1 MGDIMKVELIDLMGG
16 DLTVVNSARVSF
28 DKIASKVKES
38 DQKLIRYLA
47 AHDHWTPFGHVQAQF
62 RIKAPVFVARQLV
75 KHQVGMVWNETSR
88 RYVDSEPEFHAPEA
102 WRKRAPDKKQGSLL
116 ETFEGRDEERFDEK
130 YWDLMTRCET
140 IYNNMLAS
148 GVAPEQARM
157 VLPQSMMTEWY
168 WTGSLAA
175 FGRVVSQRI
184 SEDAQYEC
192 RVVAEKI
199 DQILVNHEPISYS
212 WSCLTGRV

>member
-1 MGDIMKVELIDLMGG
+1 
-16 DLTVVNSARVSF
+16 
-28 DKIASKVKES
+28 
-38 DQKLIRYLA
+38 
-47 AHDHWTPFGHVQAQF
+47 
-62 RIKAPVFVARQLV
+62 
-75 KHQVGMVWNETSR
+75 
-88 RYVDSEPEFHAPEA
+88 
-102 WRKRAPDKKQGSLL
+102 
-116 ETFEGRDEERFDEK
+116 
-130 YWDLMTRCET
+130 LMTRCET

-175 FGRVVSQRI
+175 FGRVVSQRL

-199 DQILVNHEPISYS
+199 DQLLVNHEPISYS
-212 WSCLTGRV
+212 WSCLTNRV

>member
-1 MGDIMKVELIDLMGG
+1 MRQIRNKVHLMKHL
-16 DLTVVNSARVSF
+16 
-28 DKIASKVKES
+28 
-38 DQKLIRYLA
+38 
-47 AHDHWTPFGHVQAQF
+47 
-62 RIKAPVFVARQLV
+62 KA
-75 KHQVGMVWNETSR
+75 GT
-88 RYVDSEPEFHAPEA
+88 
-102 WRKRAPDKKQGSLL
+102 KKGS
-116 ETFEGRDEERFDEK
+116 TRSTGT
-130 YWDLMTRCET
+130 LMTRCET

-175 FGRVVSQRI
+175 FARVVSQRI

-199 DQILVNHEPISYS
+199 DQLLVNHEPISYS